1 MAWCWIRHDT
11 RQIHPGQFFP
21 GRTPRSS
28 STGMY
33 GRRSRGRAQSMMKL
47 RSRHQCDTPVV
58 RPCSPS
64 VASRALIYRA
74 SNTSVNMGAF
84 RVLKIMKLCNIF
96 LVKTNQR
103 RAIAILL
110 SKQFCYKKKRK
121 IDRILRMY
129 STSVWGPTRPLR
141 ARHNRSPVRH
151 VHYHMT
157 QCDHR
162 WRSRAC
168 FLDCVSNV
176 FASLYLCPISPSP
189 ARLHKWLFSLVA
201 DVVSTTWKVWV

>member
-1 MAWCWIRHDT
+1 MAWCWIRQNT

-33 GRRSRGRAQSMMKL
+33 GRRSKGRAQSMMKL

-64 VASRALIYRA
+64 VASRALIYRS

-96 LVKTNQR
+96 LLKTNQR

-110 SKQFCYKKKRK
+110 SKQFCYKKKKKNRQ
-121 IDRILRMY
+121 DPSYVLNLGLRTNQTTAGTAQSQSCKTCTLSY
-129 STSVWGPTRPLR
+129 DSV
-141 ARHNRSPVRH
+141 
-151 VHYHMT
+151 
-157 QCDHR
+157 
-162 WRSRAC
+162 
-168 FLDCVSNV
+168 
-176 FASLYLCPISPSP
+176 
-189 ARLHKWLFSLVA
+189 
-201 DVVSTTWKVWV
+201 